1 MFIEY
6 LLGPRPWAEHLTRW
20 LAPWEQVVSLGGSWR
35 AGRTVGTEVHVPGA
49 VLVGRQEGTDE
60 GQIKVGLMEER
71 RWLLVSAQQEGRCP
85 KGASVVSHMA

>member
-1 MFIEY
+1 M
-6 LLGPRPWAEHLTRW
+6 
-20 LAPWEQVVSLGGSWR
+20 VVSLGGSWR